1 MKFYYQVLSLASGET
16 SPSLLLFFDAK
27 RYLFNAGDGVQRL
40 CHEHGISLHKI
51 SDIFLTSLHPESIGG
66 LPGIMLTM
74 MMGGDVKRRIH
85 GPPGLSAYMQ
95 AASWFIWNRSFELIE
110 YTNSDFD
117 FEQYHMT
124 TTRVYKDNLVTIR
137 VIPFNASPV
146 HVPIVH
152 DRTFDFVTAETVGER
167 QRPEACAL
175 PYTGICYIVE
185 GPTVAGSFLKEKAK
199 ELGVKGG
206 MFAALAKGESVTVG
220 DRVVSPA
227 DVQEPP
233 PPTAVFAI
241 LHLTGVNLTSGLNQ
255 VAEAL
260 SLYLKP
266 EYSLCSAIHFSPME
280 VLEDLRYRELVAMMP
295 RLTPQVVVNGESA
308 AAVLSKRMVWA
319 AQAAAAVKE
328 KMHRAFPVLFPLSR
342 RVWSQEAIDSITALS
357 QHWDRPILSPDYL
370 WKYTLSPLRMRG
382 PDLTSLLS
390 PASVPVA
397 DPVFVP
403 PVLNDSIRY
412 RDIVDCSK
420 EGSDPL
426 LLFLGTGSMLPGKYR
441 NVSGIY
447 LGEWGGGVLLDCGE
461 SSYSQLLLNYGDE
474 AVKQVL
480 ITLKAIVITHMH
492 ADHHLGIARLIIER
506 SKLTSTPV
514 HVIAPIFLEP
524 FLLTMSMLAGP
535 FNYTFEDSA
544 GRVHVE
550 GLKEVVMVPV
560 DHVPHS
566 YGVTIEHHSGWK
578 LVYSGDTR
586 PCSRLVEAGQ
596 NATILVHEATF
607 DDSLA
612 QDAVEKHHS
621 TMGEALE
628 VARAM
633 NVWKVI
639 LTHFSQRYR
648 GPPQAKNI
656 DVILAQDHLN
666 LHFSDCDQAASLAP
680 VLAAT
685 FMELMEDPPTS

>member
-16 SPSLLLFFDAK
+16 SPSLLLFFDTR

-40 CHEHGISLHKI
+40 CSEHGINLHKI
-51 SDIFLTSLHPESIGG
+51 SDIFLTSLHPESVGG
-66 LPGIMLTM
+66 LPGLMLTM
-74 MMGGDVKRRIH
+74 MMGAEVKRRIH

-95 AASWFIWNRSFELIE
+95 AASWFIWNRSFDLIE

-117 FEQYHMT
+117 FEQYHLT
-124 TTRVYKDNLVTIR
+124 TNRVYKDDLVTIR
-137 VIPFNASPV
+137 VIPFNTSPV
-146 HVPIVH
+146 NVPIVH
-152 DRTFDFVTAETVGER
+152 DRTFDFVEAEMVGER
-167 QRPEACAL
+167 QRPEACGQ

-199 ELGVKGG
+199 ELGVKGA
-206 MFAALAKGESVTVG
+206 MFAALSKGESVKIG
-220 DRVVSPA
+220 DRVISPA
-227 DVQEPP
+227 DVQEPT
-233 PPTAVFAI
+233 PPTVVFAI
-241 LHLTGVNLTSGLNQ
+241 LHLTGVNLTPGLHQ

-260 SLYLKP
+260 SAYLQP
-266 EYSLCSAIHFSPME
+266 EYSLCSAIHFSPIE

-295 RLTPQVVVNGESA
+295 RLTTQVVVNGESA
-308 AAVLSKRMVWA
+308 AAVLGTRMVWA
-319 AQAAAAVKE
+319 AQAAAGVKA
-328 KMHRAFPVLFPLSR
+328 KMNSAFPRLFPLSR
-342 RVWSQEAIDSITALS
+342 RVWSQRAMDSISSLAL
-357 QHWDRPILSPDYL
+357 HWDRPILSPDYL
-370 WKYTLSPLRMRG
+370 WKYLFFPLRMRG
-382 PDLTSLLS
+382 PDLTSILS
-390 PASVPVA
+390 PA
-397 DPVFVP
+397 VP
-403 PVLNDSIRY
+403 PVPNPLPLPNLPNDSIRY
-412 RDIVDCSK
+412 RDIVDCTM

-447 LGEWGGGVLLDCGE
+447 LGEWGGGVMLDCGE
-461 SSYSQLLLNYGDE
+461 SSYSQLLLNYGDDD
-474 AVKQVL
+474 VRQILVN
-480 ITLKAIVITHMH
+480 LKAVIITHMH

-506 SKLTSTPV
+506 SKLTTTPI
-514 HVIAPIFLEP
+514 HVIAPVFLEP

-535 FNYTFEDSA
+535 FNYTFEDAA
-544 GRVHVE
+544 GKVQVE

-566 YGVTIEHHSGWK
+566 YGISIEHHSGWK
-578 LVYSGDTR
+578 LIYSGDTR
-586 PCSRLVEAGQ
+586 PCSRLIEAGQ

-612 QDAVEKHHS
+612 QDAIDKHHS

-628 VARAM
+628 VARQM
-633 NVWKVI
+633 NVWKVV
-639 LTHFSQRYR
+639 LTHFSQRYK

-680 VLAAT
+680 VLAST
-685 FMELMEDPPTS
+685 FMDLMEDPPAS